1 MREVGGHRRRLV
13 VAALVCA
20 ALAFTAAC
28 SLHASQ
34 PETAACARTG
44 IAKDVHSRLRIGSHL
59 YLRRDMSEA
68 DVFAAI
74 GKMREMGMDIV
85 RVYPYWADVETA
97 QGEYD
102 FTKVD
107 ACYRACEKFGLG
119 VLHTFKLNAPPAWMN
134 LTRSFNLDDFGDLDS
149 PAYRDALK
157 KFVVRS
163 AERYGK
169 SPALVAWCPWNEPRF
184 PMPQKFE
191 PYALDAYRSHLKRRY
206 DGSLKNLNA
215 IYFHR
220 FPTWEKVFEPEEPI
234 QPQMLMDYP
243 ERMDFLSFKGDMIAR
258 LLKDVEAWIDEVDGR
273 HPHHVNPWEFVG
285 NDLGRTW
292 TDAEAC
298 DFVGGSIYPVWLG
311 RYYRTTLHGYVCD
324 ILRSATK
331 GADSLYWIT
340 ETQGGFALFTGGAR
354 GCPNASEL
362 KLWAYDMIGSG
373 AKGVIYWTL
382 QPTIR
387 GEWALLNLEGG
398 DSERSD
404 AVKRICAVVRGNQGL
419 FDNARPIRPEVYI
432 LDSESALQLAAIR
445 GRGGDETSSYRN
457 PLAPAWARFNAWCM
471 MQNAG
476 LEAGFI
482 DELRVQQGG
491 LGEVKTLVVPDCAA
505 LEDRTL
511 DAIEAWVGAGGTL
524 VVDGQFARYDGHGI
538 IRADRKRK
546 VDNLM
551 GVRLL
556 DWLCTT
562 GRTDC
567 VVTESGAT
575 KTPND
580 AYRAVFGGTSANV
593 TDRPHGKGRAIWI
606 GTRFFGS
613 WLTSVDG
620 EDPHF
625 ASQFD
630 WREVGGLILPAPT
643 SGVIL
648 ENATLSLRIRRL
660 VGSGGKPAIITLLN
674 FCDRTS
680 AEIRSMEAVRLQSLD
695 TGRTFDIPAGG
706 KVKIPMDSH
715 SAEFFS
721 VESLKV

>member
-1 MREVGGHRRRLV
+1 MSNHIFKTAILSLFAL
-13 VAALVCA
+13 VAAV
-20 ALAFTAAC
+20 
-28 SLHASQ
+28 
-34 PETAACARTG
+34 ACAGTREDDT
-44 IAKDVHSRLRIGSHL
+44 RLRIGSHL

-74 GKMREMGMDIV
+74 EKMREIGMDIV

-97 QGEYD
+97 PGEYD
-102 FTKVD
+102 FTQVD

-149 PAYRDALK
+149 PAFRDALK

-163 AERYGK
+163 AERYAK

-184 PMPQKFE
+184 PMPQRFA
-191 PYALDAYRSHLKRRY
+191 PYALDAYRDHLKRRH
-206 DGSLKNLNA
+206 DGKLENLNA

-220 FPTWEKVFEPEEPI
+220 FPTWEKVFEPGEPI
-234 QPQMLMDYP
+234 QPQVLMDYP
-243 ERMDFLSFKGDMIAR
+243 ERMDFLAFQGDMLAR
-258 LLKDVEAWIDEVDGR
+258 LLKDVESWINEVDGR

-298 DFVGGSIYPVWLG
+298 DFLGGSIYPVWMG
-311 RYYRTTLHGYVCD
+311 RYYRTALHGYVCD

-340 ETQGGFALFTGGAR
+340 ETQGGMALFTGGAR
-354 GCPNASEL
+354 GCPDASEL

-404 AVKRICAVVRGNQGL
+404 AVKRICSVVRGNQGL
-419 FDNARPIRPEVYI
+419 FDKARPIRPEVFI

-445 GRGGDETSSYRN
+445 GRGGDETSYRH
-457 PLAPAWARFNAWCM
+457 PAAPAWARFSAWCM

-476 LEAGFI
+476 IEAGFI
-482 DELRVQQGG
+482 DEFRVQRGG
-491 LGEVKTLVVPDCAA
+491 LDEVKTLVVPDCAA

-511 DAIEAWVGAGGTL
+511 DAIEAWVGAGGAL

-546 VDNLM
+546 VDDLM

-575 KTPND
+575 KTQNN
-580 AYRAVFGGTSANV
+580 AYRAVFGGTSANM

-613 WLTSVDG
+613 WLKPVDG

-625 ASQFD
+625 SSQFN
-630 WREVGGLILPAPT
+630 WRDVGGLFLPAPT
-643 SGVIL
+643 SSIIL
-648 ENATLSLRIRRL
+648 ENASLSLRIRRL
-660 VGSGGKPAIITLLN
+660 VDGGGRLAVITLLN
-674 FCDRTS
+674 FRDRTS
-680 AEIRSMEAVRLQSLD
+680 AEVSSKEAVRLRSLD
-695 TGRTFDIPAGG
+695 TGRMFEVPAGG
-706 KVKIPMDSH
+706 KAEIPMEAH
-715 SAEFFS
+715 AAEFFG
-721 VESLKV
+721 VESLKP

>member
-1 MREVGGHRRRLV
+1 MSNHIFKTAILSLF
-13 VAALVCA
+13 ALAA
-20 ALAFTAAC
+20 ALAFA
-28 SLHASQ
+28 
-34 PETAACARTG
+34 ETRP
-44 IAKDVHSRLRIGSHL
+44 IDSHLRIGSHL

-68 DVFAAI
+68 DIFAAI
-74 GKMREMGMDIV
+74 EKMREIGMDIV

-97 QGEYD
+97 PGEYD
-102 FTKVD
+102 FTQVD

-149 PAYRDALK
+149 PAFRDALK

-163 AERYGK
+163 AERYAK

-184 PMPQKFE
+184 PMPQRLA
-191 PYALDAYRSHLKRRY
+191 PYALDAYRDHLKRRY
-206 DGSLKNLNA
+206 DGKLENLNA

-220 FPTWEKVFEPEEPI
+220 FPTWEKVFEPGEPI
-234 QPQMLMDYP
+234 QPQVLMDYP
-243 ERMDFLSFKGDMIAR
+243 ERMDFLAFQGDMLAR
-258 LLKDVEAWIDEVDGR
+258 LLKDVESWINEVDGR

-298 DFVGGSIYPVWLG
+298 DFLGGSIYPVWMG
-311 RYYRTTLHGYVCD
+311 RYYRTVLHGYVCD

-340 ETQGGFALFTGGAR
+340 ETQGGMALFTGGAR
-354 GCPNASEL
+354 GCPDASEL

-404 AVKRICAVVRGNQGL
+404 AVKRICSVVRGNQGL
-419 FDNARPIRPEVYI
+419 FDKARPIRPEVFI

-445 GRGGDETSSYRN
+445 GRGGDETSYRHKR
-457 PLAPAWARFNAWCM
+457 APAWARFSAWCM

-476 LEAGFI
+476 IEAGFI
-482 DELRVQQGG
+482 DEFRVQRGG
-491 LGEVKTLVVPDCAA
+491 LDEVKTLVVPDCAA

-511 DAIEAWVGAGGTL
+511 DAIEAWVGAGGAL

-546 VDNLM
+546 VDDLM

-575 KTPND
+575 KTRNN
-580 AYRAVFGGTSANV
+580 AYRAVFWGTSANM

-613 WLTSVDG
+613 WLKPVDG

-625 ASQFD
+625 SSQFN
-630 WREVGGLILPAPT
+630 WRDVGGLFLPAPT
-643 SGVIL
+643 SSIIL
-648 ENATLSLRIRRL
+648 ENASLSLRIRRL
-660 VGSGGKPAIITLLN
+660 VDAGGRLAVITLLN
-674 FCDRTS
+674 FRDRTS
-680 AEIRSMEAVRLQSLD
+680 AEVSSKEAVRLRSLD
-695 TGRTFDIPAGG
+695 TGRMFEVPAGG
-706 KVKIPMDSH
+706 KAEIPMEAH
-715 SAEFFS
+715 AAEFFS
-721 VESLKV
+721 VESLKP

>member
-1 MREVGGHRRRLV
+1 MRTLCGTILAVVMVALSAYGVAKEIDTRL
-13 VAALVCA
+13 
-20 ALAFTAAC
+20 
-28 SLHASQ
+28 H
-34 PETAACARTG
+34 
-44 IAKDVHSRLRIGSHL
+44 IGSHL

-68 DVFAAI
+68 DIFAAI
-74 GKMREMGMDIV
+74 GKMREIGMDIV

-97 QGEYD
+97 PGEYD
-102 FTKVD
+102 FTQVD

-119 VLHTFKLNAPPAWMN
+119 ILHTFKLNAPPAWMN

-149 PAYRDALK
+149 PTYREALK

-163 AERYGK
+163 AERYAK

-184 PMPQKFE
+184 TMPQKFE
-191 PYALDAYRSHLKRRY
+191 PYALDAYREHLRRRY
-206 DGSLKNLNA
+206 GGKLEDLNA

-220 FPTWEKVFEPEEPI
+220 FPTWGKVFEPGEPI
-234 QPQMLMDYP
+234 QPQMLSDYP
-243 ERMDFLSFKGDMIAR
+243 ERMDFLAFQCDMIAR
-258 LLKDVEAWIDEVDGR
+258 LLKDVEAWIDEADGR
-273 HPHHVNPWEFVG
+273 HPHHVNPWQFVR
-285 NDLGRTW
+285 NDLGYTW
-292 TDAEAC
+292 TDAESC
-298 DFVGGSIYPVWLG
+298 DFLGGSIYPVWMG
-311 RYYRTTLHGYVCD
+311 RYYRTTLHGYICD

-331 GADSLYWIT
+331 GSDSLYWIT
-340 ETQGGFALFTGGAR
+340 ETQGGMALFTGGSR
-354 GCPNASEL
+354 GCPDASEL
-362 KLWAYDMIGSG
+362 KLWGYDMIGSG

-404 AVKRICAVVRGNQGL
+404 AVKRICAVVRRSQGL
-419 FDNARPIRPEVYI
+419 FDNARPVRPEVFI
-432 LDSESALQLAAIR
+432 LDSESTLQLAALR
-445 GRGGDETSSYRN
+445 GRGGDEMSYRH
-457 PLAPAWARFNAWCM
+457 PVAPVRARFNAWCM

-476 LEAGFI
+476 LEVGFI
-482 DELRVQQGG
+482 DESRVQRGG
-491 LGEVKTLVVPDCAA
+491 LDEVKMLVVPDCAA

-511 DAIEAWVGAGGTL
+511 DSIAAWVSAGGTL

-546 VDNLM
+546 VDDLM

-567 VVTESGAT
+567 VATESGAT

-580 AYRAVFGGTSANV
+580 AYRAVFEGTSANL

-625 ASQFD
+625 ASRFD
-630 WREVGGLILPAPT
+630 WSETGGLFLPVPA
-643 SGVIL
+643 SGIVL
-648 ENATLSLRIRRL
+648 GNASLSLRIRRL
-660 VGSGGKPAIITLLN
+660 AGADGKLSVITLLN
-674 FCDRTS
+674 FRNRAS
-680 AEIRSMEAVRLQSLD
+680 AEVSSKDAIRLRSLD
-695 TGRTFDIPAGG
+695 TGRTFDVPAGG
-706 KVKIPMDSH
+706 KVEIPMDAH
-715 SAEFFS
+715 AADFFR
-721 VESLKV
+721 VENRGD

>member
-1 MREVGGHRRRLV
+1 MNKTYV
-13 VAALVCA
+13 VALAWA
-20 ALAFTAAC
+20 ALALTADR
-28 SLHASQ
+28 SLHAAQ
-34 PETAACARTG
+34 PEMPARARSG
-44 IAKDVHSRLRIGSHL
+44 IAKDVCSRLRIGSHL

-74 GKMREMGMDIV
+74 GKMREIGMDIV

-191 PYALDAYRSHLKRRY
+191 PYALDAYRSHLRRRY
-206 DGSLKNLNA
+206 GGNLEDMNA

-220 FPTWEKVFEPEEPI
+220 FPTWEKVFEPDEPI

-243 ERMDFLSFKGDMIAR
+243 ERMDFLAFQGDMIGR
-258 LLKDVEAWIDEVDGR
+258 LLTDVEDWIDEADGR

-404 AVKRICAVVRGNQGL
+404 AVKRICTVVRGNQGL

-445 GRGGDETSSYRN
+445 GKGGDETSYRHYR
-457 PLAPAWARFNAWCM
+457 APAWARFSAWCM

-476 LEAGFI
+476 IEAGFI
-482 DELRVQQGG
+482 DEFRVQRGG
-491 LGEVKTLVVPDCAA
+491 LDGVKTLVVPDSAA
-505 LEDRTL
+505 LEDGTL

-546 VDNLM
+546 VDDLM

-562 GRTDC
+562 ERNDC

-575 KTPND
+575 KIPND
-580 AYRAVFGGTSANV
+580 AYRAVFGGTSANM

-613 WLTSVDG
+613 WLKPVDG

-625 ASQFD
+625 ASQFNLRD
-630 WREVGGLILPAPT
+630 VGGLFLPAPT
-643 SGVIL
+643 SSIIL
-648 ENATLSLRIRRL
+648 ENASLSLRIRRL
-660 VGSGGKPAIITLLN
+660 VDAGGRLAIVTLLN
-674 FCDRTS
+674 FHDRGS
-680 AEIRSMEAVRLQSLD
+680 AAVSSKEAVRLQSLD

-706 KVKIPMDSH
+706 KVEIPMDSH

-721 VESLKV
+721 VRSLNP

>member
-1 MREVGGHRRRLV
+1 
-13 VAALVCA
+13 
-20 ALAFTAAC
+20 
-28 SLHASQ
+28 
-34 PETAACARTG
+34 
-44 IAKDVHSRLRIGSHL
+44 
-59 YLRRDMSEA
+59 MSEA

-331 GADSLYWIT
+331 GVDSLYWIT

-482 DELRVQQGG
+482 DELRVQHGG

-630 WREVGGLILPAPT
+630 WREVGGLILQAPT

>member
-1 MREVGGHRRRLV
+1 MTHLKAINEIG
-13 VAALVCA
+13 
-20 ALAFTAAC
+20 
-28 SLHASQ
+28 SAST
-34 PETAACARTG
+34 PANMAGEIDT
-44 IAKDVHSRLRIGSHL
+44 RLRIGSHL

-68 DVFAAI
+68 DIFAAI
-74 GKMREMGMDIV
+74 EKMREIGMDIV

-97 QGEYD
+97 PGEYD
-102 FTKVD
+102 FTQVD
-107 ACYRACEKFGLG
+107 ACYRACEKFGIG

-134 LTRSFNLDDFGDLDS
+134 VTRSFNLDDFGDLDS
-149 PAYRDALK
+149 PAFRDALR

-191 PYALDAYRSHLKRRY
+191 TYALDAYRDHLKRRY
-206 DGSLKNLNA
+206 DGRLENLNA

-220 FPTWEKVFEPEEPI
+220 FPTWEKVFEPGEPI

-243 ERMDFLSFKGDMIAR
+243 ERMDFLAFQGDMVAR

-273 HPHHVNPWEFVG
+273 HPHHVNPWQFVS
-285 NDLGRTW
+285 NDLGYTW
-292 TDAEAC
+292 TDAESC
-298 DFVGGSIYPVWLG
+298 DFLGGSIYPVSWG
-311 RYYRTTLHGYVCD
+311 RYLRTTLHGYVCD

-331 GADSLYWIT
+331 GAGSLYWIT
-340 ETQGGFALFTGGAR
+340 ETQGGMALFTGGAR
-354 GCPNASEL
+354 GCPDASEL

-404 AVKRICAVVRGNQGL
+404 AVKRICSVVRGNQGL
-419 FDNARPIRPEVYI
+419 FDNARPIRPEVFI

-445 GRGGDETSSYRN
+445 GRGGDETSYRH
-457 PLAPAWARFNAWCM
+457 PAAPAWARFSAWCM

-482 DELRVQQGG
+482 DEFRVQRGG
-491 LGEVKTLVVPDCAA
+491 LDGVKTLVVPDCAA
-505 LEDRTL
+505 LEDGTL
-511 DAIEAWVGAGGTL
+511 DAIEAWVDAGGTL

-546 VDNLM
+546 VDDLM

-567 VVTESGAT
+567 VVAESGAT

-580 AYRAVFGGTSANV
+580 AYRAVFEGTPANM

-613 WLTSVDG
+613 WLSPDDG

-625 ASQFD
+625 ESKFD
-630 WREVGGLILPAPT
+630 WSEVGGLFLPAPT
-643 SGVIL
+643 TGIVL
-648 ENATLSLRIRRL
+648 ENASLSLRIRRL
-660 VGSGGKPAIITLLN
+660 VDADGRLAIVTLLN
-674 FCDRTS
+674 FRDRAS
-680 AEIRSMEAVRLQSLD
+680 AEVSSKEAVRLRSLD

-706 KVKIPMDSH
+706 KVEIPMDAH
-715 SAEFFS
+715 TADFFS
-721 VESLKV
+721 VGPVNPGE